1 MIVHIHEYIA
11 EVLEAEAMKAKDLAK
26 ELDLT
31 AAMVGQYKLN
41 RGYNPS
47 LHVAKK
53 IYLSRGVVLHPYS
66 EESLKWEIKNEHVSR
81 I

>member
-1 MIVHIHEYIA
+1 MVHIHEYIQ
-11 EVLEAEAMKAKDLAK
+11 EVLERECIKAKDLAN
-26 ELDLT
+26 ELNIT

-47 LHVAKK
+47 LNVAKL
-53 IYLSRGVVLHPYS
+53 IYLRDGVVLHPYS
-66 EESLKWEIKNEHVSR
+66 EESLKWEITNEHISR